1 MKVKPILDYHVLGTG
16 IRLDS
21 KKAYRAILASN
32 QPEYKEKGKI
42 FLLENGN
49 SQNSYG
55 VLLERGEY
63 KIINN

>member
-1 MKVKPILDYHVLGTG
+1 MRVQPILNYNVLGTG
-16 IRLDS
+16 IKLDS
-21 KKAYRAILASN
+21 KKVYRAILAIN

-49 SQNSYG
+49 DLNSYG

-63 KIINN
+63 KIIK